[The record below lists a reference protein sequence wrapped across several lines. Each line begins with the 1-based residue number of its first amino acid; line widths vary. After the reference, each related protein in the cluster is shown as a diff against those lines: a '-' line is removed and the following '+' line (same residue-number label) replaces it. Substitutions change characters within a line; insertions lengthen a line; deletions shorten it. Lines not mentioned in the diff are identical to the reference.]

1 MVVQETDRT
10 MLAVGAGAGI
20 VFGVN
25 VATMGYFLDLLAV
38 TVVAGL
44 FVAAGTA
51 LMFPVLVYAYRNGG
65 FPETTENSL
74 FGTGLNPGALG
85 MGLDAGGIATVFAGI
100 VFGQSSMSIAVGL
113 GVVVVCYAAVALV
126 VPTEA

>member
-1 MVVQETDRT
+1 MVVPGTNRT
-10 MLAVGAGAGI
+10 VLAAGTGAGI

-38 TVVAGL
+38 TIVAGL

-51 LMFPVLVYAYRNGG
+51 LMVPVLVYAVRNGG
-65 FPETTENSL
+65 FPQTTENSL

-85 MGLDAGGIATVFAGI
+85 MGLDSGGIATVFAGF
-100 VFGQSSMSIAVGL
+100 VFGESPTSIAVGL